1 MYAWKYPALFL
12 VACFL
17 CIISLPAQQNPK
29 KPTAVFSAVFWER
42 FMSARISFAPWG
54 NESDVN
60 ASFREVQVGFS
71 APSQKF
77 VYYGTENLKFYDP
90 SETSTSVEAEIVTKE
105 AVIKKTPIAE
115 FPFSSDG
122 REETKQY
129 LLFFL
134 KNPKDT
140 ELRYKI
146 HALPFSIVDVP
157 QGSLKFYSQLRETV
171 YFTFGKSK
179 ASLASGK
186 STLIQGQIGPNSE
199 FYPLTTYFLIGG
211 KYEQVMSQNI
221 SFSNRQRGVLF
232 FTKQRGRLRSKTYL
246 ENLQPLEKAI
256 GYGINPLNKL
266 IPPENE
272 RQGLEE
278 QNPINPVVRPEA

>member
-186 STLIQGQIGPNSE
+186 STLIQGQIGPTSE
-199 FYPLTTYFLIGG
+199 FYPLAAYFLTGG
-211 KYEQVMSQNI
+211 KYEQVMSQSI
-221 SFSNRQRGVLF
+221 SFSSRQRGLMF
-232 FTKQRGRLRSKTYL
+232 FTKQRERLKAKIFL
-246 ENLQPLEKAI
+246 ENLQPLEKTI
-256 GYGINPLNKL
+256 GYGANPLIEQLPAEK
-266 IPPENE
+266 E
-272 RQGLEE
+272 RQELEE